1 MKFSFPVP
9 NRKQTGASHSFL
21 LCLPLTLL
29 LMFASL
35 LDVNARCYA
44 QGITLSVEKATLEEV
59 FLEIRKQAGYNV
71 LCDGDIVQ
79 TPVAALRFS
88 NAKVETVLQK
98 CFEGKPLAYTIRRNT
113 IVVTRKEAAKPAPA
127 VPADIVVTGTVTDK
141 KGEPL
146 PGVSIKIKGTN
157 TGTATDADGRFRI
170 TVADAGSILVFTYMG
185 FTPQEIAVKE
195 PGAINVTLA
204 EAVADLNEAVVV
216 GYGTQRKGNITGSI
230 ATVSSDAITKAPV
243 ASPTNALAGRLPG
256 LISLQSNGTPGSDAA
271 QLSIRGF
278 GDALV
283 IVDGIEMDFRF
294 IDANQIESISILKDA
309 SASIYGSRAGN
320 GVILVTTKRG
330 NSGKPVFTFN
340 TSQTLQGIT
349 VMPKP
354 VTAGQFA
361 ELSREEHLQ
370 AGLPEATAPF
380 TEDEVQKYYEGND
393 PLFPNT
399 DWYKELIRPW
409 APQQQHNLS
418 VRGGNDAIRYYG
430 FIGFLD
436 QETVFRNNGGDYK
449 RYNFQSNIDAKILD
463 NLSLELT
470 VANIIEDRNFP
481 QTSIQSGEASA
492 WGYLWNTLPIYPARL
507 PDPAKVPFA
516 HGNGTGGAHIVSN
529 SELSGYNNT
538 DGQSLR
544 GSLALNYQ
552 FKFIKGLSA
561 RAFGNYASN
570 YVANRVFVKPLLAYT
585 YDPTSDVYTV
595 AGSYGGKGTLSTR
608 DDKNRTLTVQYS
620 LNYERTFAADHR
632 VTALALY
639 EAIDFKGDWI
649 SAGRNNFLTASIDQL
664 FGGSTVGMSN
674 NGSASEMGRKSY
686 VGRLNYSFR
695 DKYLLE
701 SIFRADASAKF
712 PASSRWGYFPSVSL
726 GWRMSEEGFM
736 RNVHF
741 VDHLKLRASY
751 GEAGNDA
758 IGNFQY
764 LSGYQ
769 LSQYTY
775 ILGPEPQFGLV
786 SKGLPNPYMTWE
798 KISTYNGGVDFSLM
812 NRKLYGELDVF
823 YRKRSGILASRATT
837 IPSSFGSA
845 LPLENL
851 NSLND
856 RGFEMNIGTAGKV
869 GEFTY
874 NVSGNV
880 SWSRSKWDHYEEPDY
895 EDPDQKRINERSGKW
910 ADRQFGYLADGL
922 FTSQKEIDDLP
933 FDQDLR
939 GNTTLRIGDQRLVDV
954 NGDGTLDWKDQVE
967 IGKGTRP
974 HWMMGLN
981 TDLRYRNFDFSA
993 LIQGAMGHHT
1003 YITFSQ
1009 GANFPSY
1016 VYEERWTEEN
1026 NDPNAL
1032 IPRLGGAGTN
1042 NFYTDNRYK
1051 KAGYVRLKTVAL
1063 GYSLPKPL
1071 LNRLKI
1077 VQVRFYV
1084 AATNILTIN
1093 RLKKYDID
1101 PEAPTSESGRYYPQQ
1116 KTISFG
1122 ANLSF

>member
-1 MKFSFPVP
+1 MKFSFPVQ
-9 NRKQTGASHSFL
+9 NRKPTVASRSVLLFIKMTLFL
-21 LCLPLTLL
+21 MTVNLVN
-29 LMFASL
+29 
-35 LDVNARCYA
+35 VNARCYA
-44 QGITLSVEKATLEEV
+44 QSITLSMEKTTLEKV

-71 LCDGDIVQ
+71 LCDEDIIQ
-79 TPVAALRFS
+79 TPVAALQVN
-88 NAKVETVLQK
+88 NANVETVLQK
-98 CFEGKPLAYTIRRNT
+98 CFEGKPLAYTIKRNM
-113 IVVTRKEAAKPAPA
+113 IVVTRKPLSKP
-127 VPADIVVTGTVTDK
+127 VPVSTDLTVTGKVTDK
-141 KGEPL
+141 SGQPL
-146 PGVSIKIKGTN
+146 PGVSIKIKGTS
-157 TGTATDADGRFRI
+157 TGTATDAEGRYTI
-170 TVADAGSILVFTYMG
+170 NVANANSILVFTYMG
-185 FTPQEIAVKE
+185 FTPQEVAVKE
-195 PGAINVTLA
+195 GTMNITLV
-204 EAVADLNEAVVV
+204 EQVADLHEAVVV

-243 ASPTNALAGRLPG
+243 ASTTNALAGRLPG
-256 LISLQSNGTPGSDAA
+256 LISLQPNGTPGSDAA

-283 IVDGIEMDFRF
+283 IVDGIETDFRF
-294 IDANQIESISILKDA
+294 IDANQIETISILKDA
-309 SASIYGSRAGN
+309 SASIYGARAGN

-330 NSGKPVFTFN
+330 NSGKPVFTVN

-349 VMPKP
+349 EMPRP
-354 VTAGQFA
+354 VTSGQYA
-361 ELSREEHLQ
+361 ELAREAHLQ
-370 AGLPEATAPF
+370 SGKPEATAPF
-380 TEDEVQKYYEGND
+380 TAGQVQEYYAGND
-393 PLFPNT
+393 PLYPNT
-399 DWYKELIRPW
+399 DWYDELIRPW
-409 APQQQHNLS
+409 TPQQQHNMS
-418 VRGGNDAIRYYG
+418 IRGGNEAIRYYG
-430 FIGFLD
+430 FIGYLN
-436 QETVFRNNGGDYK
+436 QETVFRKNGGDYK

-470 VANIIEDRNFP
+470 VASIIEDRNFP
-481 QTSIQSGEASA
+481 QTSVESGEASA
-492 WGYLWNTLPIYPARL
+492 WGFLWNTLPIYPAHL
-507 PDPAKVPFA
+507 PDPTKVPYA
-516 HGNGTGGAHIVSN
+516 DGNGTGGAHIVSN

-570 YVANRVFVKPLLAYT
+570 YASNRVFVKPLLAYT
-585 YDPTSDVYTV
+585 YDPASDVYTV
-595 AGSYGGKGTLSTR
+595 AGAYGGKGTLNAR

-620 LNYERTFAADHR
+620 LNYDRIFAADHHI
-632 VTALALY
+632 TALALY

-649 SAGRNNFLTASIDQL
+649 SAGRKDYLTAAIDQM
-664 FGGSTVGMSN
+664 FGGSTVGMTN
-674 NGSASEMGRKSY
+674 NGSANEMGRMSY
-686 VGRLNYSFR
+686 VGRLNYSYK

-712 PASSRWGYFPSVSL
+712 PSNSRWGYFPSVSL
-726 GWRMSEEGFM
+726 GWRISEEAFM
-736 RNVHF
+736 KNAHI

-769 LSQYTY
+769 LSRLPY
-775 ILGPEPQFGLV
+775 ILGEGPQQGLV
-786 SKGLPNPYMTWE
+786 SKGLPNPFMTWE
-798 KISTYNGGVDFSLM
+798 KVSTYNVGIDFSLT
-812 NRKLYGELDVF
+812 NRKLYGELDAF
-823 YRKRSGILASRATT
+823 FRKRAGILANRATT
-837 IPSSFGSA
+837 VPTSFGST
-845 LPLENL
+845 LPPENI

-856 RGFEMNIGTAGKV
+856 RGFEVNIGTMGKV
-869 GEFTY
+869 SDLSY
-874 NVSGNV
+874 NVAANV

-895 EDPDQKRINERSGKW
+895 EDPDQQRINARSGKW
-910 ADRQFGYLADGL
+910 TDRQFGYIADGL
-922 FTSQKEIDDLP
+922 FTTQKEIDDLP
-933 FDQDLR
+933 FDQDQQ
-939 GNTTLRIGDQRLVDV
+939 GNSTLRIGDQRLKDL
-954 NGDGTLDWKDQVE
+954 NEDGKLDWKDQQE
-967 IGKGTRP
+967 IGKGIRP
-974 HWMMGLN
+974 HWMLGLN

-1009 GANFPSY
+1009 GKNFPSY
-1016 VYEERWTEEN
+1016 VYEERWTEAT

-1063 GYSLPKPL
+1063 GYSLPKQL
-1071 LNRLKI
+1071 LNRLK
-1077 VQVRFYV
+1077 VTQVRFYV
-1084 AATNILTIN
+1084 AATNILTLN

-1116 KTISFG
+1116 KTISLG